1 MQRIKKN
8 YIINSRM
15 KVISRGYVLG
25 VLFSCILMVSYAQP
39 QIGDATLQINAGGHL
54 AQISESIVTS
64 DGKYII
70 TTSTDKTVCI
80 WDAVN
85 KKLVDQI
92 RGPSRFSTRKALFSG
107 YFT

>member
-1 MQRIKKN
+1 
-8 YIINSRM
+8 M

-92 RGPSRFSTRKALFSG
+92 RGAKSVFNQGKLYSVAISPDNRF
-107 YFT
+107 